1 MCQRTACMSVPVT
14 LHYLQ
19 THTHTQ
25 VVGFMILKNVAS
37 LFYKKNLD
45 PSPLADGKP
54 CFEDNMWMY

>member
-1 MCQRTACMSVPVT
+1 MSVPVT